1 MDPRL
6 LSVFEQELR
15 YFRESSVEFSRQ
27 FPKIAGRLGIDSTEI
42 ADPYVERLIEA
53 TAFLSARVNLK
64 LNAEYPHFT
73 QSFLEI
79 AYPNYLAPTPSMMV
93 IQITPDLLDAE
104 LAKGTVIPRGSA
116 IRALQ
121 PAGQSTYCE
130 FMTAHKVTLLPLEIT
145 NAEFFRYAPDLP
157 LAQHPRA
164 RDIQGGVKI
173 QLKSTADLVF
183 SNLDVNEL
191 VFHLSGSE
199 DVAWQLHECFLG
211 DPITVLLRGLDA
223 NGLPLGETF
232 ELPASAVKAVGFE
245 EDEALLPQANAGFSG
260 HRLLHE
266 YFSFAQRFQFI
277 RLQSDGLTQAI
288 KSIPSDKLELV
299 VVFSRGD
306 AALEKLVTTANFQ
319 LNCTPAINLF
329 KKHLDRVAVSDS
341 QFEFHLIPDRT
352 RPQDFEIYSILGV
365 TGHGKTDKDNS
376 GEQGFHPFYAAF
388 HGNRFTH
395 PAYYTTRREPRLLSA
410 KQKVQ
415 GNRTSYIGSEVFI
428 QLVDPQE
435 APYSSNLRQLSIT
448 ALCSNRDLPVI
459 MPLGS
464 ESSFEFVDGF
474 NVKGVKVVRGPSR
487 PSIPLFGINS
497 NWQLIDHL
505 SLNYLSIADAA
516 PEKAAAHI
524 KETLL
529 LYSKIMEETR
539 QSQINGLKAV
549 TSKSVTRR
557 LPVRG
562 PIAFG
567 RGLEVTLEVDEMA
580 FFGGS
585 VFLFGAVLSQ
595 WLKRHASTNCFI
607 ETVLKSHNKSKLE
620 RMRWRAS
627 IGQRAIL

>member
-6 LSVFEQELR
+6 LSAYEQELR
-15 YFRESSVEFSRQ
+15 YFRESSVEFSRL
-27 FPKIAGRLGIDSTEI
+27 FPKIAGRLGIENTEI

-53 TAFLSARVNLK
+53 TAFLSARINLK
-64 LNAEYPHFT
+64 LAAEYPHFT
-73 QSFLEI
+73 SSFLEI
-79 AYPNYLAPTPSMMV
+79 AYPNYLSPTPAMMI
-93 IQITPDLLDAE
+93 IQITPDMLDAA
-104 LAKGTVIPRGSA
+104 LAEGLKIPKGSA
-116 IRALQ
+116 LRALQ

-130 FMTAHKVTLLPLEIT
+130 FVTAHQVTLSPIEVIK
-145 NAEFFRYAPDLP
+145 AEFFRYAPDLP

-173 QLKSTADLVF
+173 QLRCTAGLSFPNVEI
-183 SNLDVNEL
+183 NEL

-199 DVAWQLHECFLG
+199 DVAWQLYECFLG
-211 DPITVLLRGLDA
+211 DPIALMLRGVDA
-223 NGLPLGETF
+223 NGQPVGPTI
-232 ELPASAVKAVGFE
+232 ELPASTIEPLGFS
-245 EDEALLPQANAGFSG
+245 EDEALLPQTNAGFSG

-266 YFSFAQRFQFI
+266 YFAFAQRFQFI
-277 RLQSDGLTQAI
+277 RIKGEALAKVIRSIASSKIEVIAI
-288 KSIPSDKLELV
+288 
-299 VVFSRGD
+299 FSRGD
-306 AALEKLVTTANFQ
+306 AALEKLVTADNFQ
-319 LNCTPAINLF
+319 LNCTPVINLF

-341 QFEFHLIPDRT
+341 QYEFHLIPDRT
-352 RPQDFEIYSILGV
+352 RPQDFEIYSLSGV
-365 TGHGKTDKDNS
+365 TGHGKTDKDNP
-376 GEQGFHPFYAAF
+376 GEHTFHPFYAAF

-415 GNRTSYIGSEVFI
+415 GNRTSYVGSEVFI

-435 APYSSNLRQLSIT
+435 APYPSTLRQLSIT
-448 ALCSNRDLPVI
+448 ALCTNRDLPVI
-459 MPLGS
+459 MPLGK
-464 ESSFEFVDGF
+464 ENGFEFNDGF
-474 NVKGVKVVRGPSR
+474 AVKGIKVMRGPSR

-497 NWQLIDHL
+497 SWQLIDQL
-505 SLNYLSIADAA
+505 SLNYLSIADAS

-529 LYSKIMEETR
+529 LYSKVMEETR

-549 TSKSVTRR
+549 SSKSVTRR
-557 LPVRG
+557 LPLRG

-585 VFLFGAVLSQ
+585 VFLFGSVLSQ

-627 IGQRAIL
+627 IGSRAIL

>member
-6 LSVFEQELR
+6 LSAYEQELR
-15 YFRESSVEFSRQ
+15 YFRESSVEFSKQ

-42 ADPYVERLIEA
+42 ADPYVERLVEA

-79 AYPNYLAPTPSMMV
+79 AYPNYLAPTPAMMV
-93 IQITPDLLDAE
+93 VQLVPDLLDAE
-104 LAKGTVIPRGSA
+104 LASGRVIPKGSG
-116 IRALQ
+116 IRALK

-130 FMTAHKVTLLPLEIT
+130 FTTAHSVTLSPMEIT
-145 NAEFFRYAPDLP
+145 GAEFFRYAPDLP

-173 QLKSTADLVF
+173 QLQSTAGLAF
-183 SNLDVNEL
+183 KNLEIEEL
-191 VFHLSGSE
+191 VFHLSGPE
-199 DVAWQLHECFLG
+199 DIAWQLHECFLG
-211 DPITVLLRGLDA
+211 DPISVILRSLDS
-223 NGLPLGETF
+223 NGNPKGKTF
-232 ELPASAVKAVGFE
+232 ELPASSIEPIGFG
-245 EDEALLPQANAGFSG
+245 EDEALLPKSNAGFSG

-266 YFSFAQRFQFI
+266 YFAFSQRFQFVRI
-277 RLQSDGLTQAI
+277 KHESLLQTIKQIDGDRLEVI
-288 KSIPSDKLELV
+288 

-306 AALEKLVTTANFQ
+306 AALEKLVSAANFL

-329 KKHLDRVAVSDS
+329 RKHLDRVPVSDS
-341 QFEFHLIPDRT
+341 QYEFHLIPDRT
-352 RPQDFEIYSILGV
+352 RPQDFEIYSITSV
-365 TGHGKTDKDNS
+365 TGYGKSDQESS
-376 GEQGFHPFYAAF
+376 GEQSFRPFYSAF
-388 HGNRFTH
+388 HGNRYAH

-435 APYSSNLRQLSIT
+435 APYSTQIRQLSAT

-459 MPLGS
+459 MPLDS
-464 ESSFEFVDGF
+464 ENSFEFTEGYA
-474 NVKGVKVVRGPSR
+474 VKGIKVVRGPSR

-505 SLNYLSIADAA
+505 SLNYLSIADAE
-516 PEKAAAHI
+516 PERAAAHI

-549 TSKSVTRR
+549 YSRSVTRR

-585 VFLFGAVLSQ
+585 VFLFGAVLAQ

-607 ETVLKSHNKSKLE
+607 ETVLKSHNKSKNE

>member
-6 LSVFEQELR
+6 LSVYEQELR
-15 YFRESSVEFSRQ
+15 YFRESSVEFSKQ

-64 LNAEYPHFT
+64 LNAEYPQFT
-73 QSFLEI
+73 SSFLEI
-79 AYPNYLAPTPSMMV
+79 AYPNYLAPTPAMMV
-93 IQITPDLLDAE
+93 IQIAPDLLDAE
-104 LAKGTVIPRGSA
+104 LATGRVIPRGSA

-121 PAGQSTYCE
+121 PTGQSTYCE
-130 FMTAHKVTLLPLEIT
+130 FMTAHRVTLSPIEIT
-145 NAEFFRYAPDLP
+145 KAEFFRYAPDLP
-157 LAQHPRA
+157 LAQHTRA

-173 QLKSTADLVF
+173 QLSSTADLLF
-183 SNLDVNEL
+183 SAIAIDEL
-191 VFHLSGSE
+191 VFHLGGSE
-199 DVAWQLHECFLG
+199 DVAWQLYECFLG
-211 DPITVLLRGLDA
+211 DPITVFLRSLDA
-223 NGLPLGETF
+223 NGVAVGQAI
-232 ELPASAVKAVGFE
+232 ELPPSAIQPVGFAD
-245 EDEALLPQANAGFSG
+245 DEALLPQANAGFSG

-266 YFSFAQRFQFI
+266 YFAFAQRFQFI
-277 RLQSDGLTQAI
+277 RIKCDALSNAI
-288 KSIPSDKLELV
+288 KSIASNRLELV
-299 VVFSRGD
+299 VIFSRGD
-306 AALEKLVTTANFQ
+306 AALEKLVTAENFQ

-329 KKHLDRVAVSDS
+329 RKHLDRVTVSDS
-341 QFEFHLIPDRT
+341 QYEFHLIPDRT
-352 RPQDFEIYSILGV
+352 RPQDFEIYSISGV

-376 GEQGFHPFYAAF
+376 GEQTFYPFYGAF

-435 APYSSNLRQLSIT
+435 APYPTTLRQLSVT

-459 MPLGS
+459 MPMGK
-464 ESSFEFVDGF
+464 ENSFEFTDGF
-474 NVKGVKVVRGPSR
+474 AVKGVQVVRGPSR
-487 PSIPLFGINS
+487 PSLPLFGINS
-497 NWQLIDHL
+497 SWQLIDHL
-505 SLNYLSIADAA
+505 SLNYLSIADAS

-529 LYSKIMEETR
+529 LYSKVMEESR
-539 QSQINGLKAV
+539 QSQINGLKSV
-549 TSKSVTRR
+549 SSKSVTRR

-595 WLKRHASTNCFI
+595 WLKRHANTNCFI